1 MLLTFLFLW
10 SILDEMSN
18 SSGWLTVDNDIVEF
32 DVYFFEK
39 YNIVL
44 TIVVVIL
51 VVMVVAV
58 VVVVIVAIV
67 VVVVSV
73 DIDIDAV
80 LLVVSGADEAIARK
94 VEFIKLFD
102 FFGFFAS
109 FLVIVD
115 L

>member
-1 MLLTFLFLW
+1 
-10 SILDEMSN
+10 MSN

-32 DVYFFEK
+32 NAYFFEK

-51 VVMVVAV
+51 VVMVVA

-102 FFGFFAS
+102 FFGFFAN
-109 FLVIVD
+109 FLVLVD